1 MINEK
6 ILGMINK
13 EDSAKVESNNDNKD
27 EAPVSNSNAVESET
41 DSVIAPGKGIQPA
54 HKGSLLMDATA
65 SPQDI
70 AYPTDL
76 NLLNVARE
84 KSEELIDELQ
94 ANLSTAKPRT
104 YRELARKKYLR
115 TAQKKKKTRKEI
127 RLQSGNNYSI

>member
-1 MINEK
+1 
-6 ILGMINK
+6 
-13 EDSAKVESNNDNKD
+13 
-27 EAPVSNSNAVESET
+27 
-41 DSVIAPGKGIQPA
+41 
-54 HKGSLLMDATA
+54 MDATA